1 MNAIITGATKGIGR
15 AIVMELAA
23 NNYNIIF
30 CARDEKEVQILQN
43 ELTSK
48 YSHLQFFG
56 MRADMEESSDV
67 RDFAEFAIGSVG
79 HVDILI
85 NNAGL
90 YIPSGIIEEDA
101 ECLQRQMQ
109 VNDFAPH
116 YLSKFFASRMIEA
129 GKGHI
134 VNICSI
140 ASLEPVVR
148 AGSYSISKTAL
159 LGLNKALREELRPA
173 GIKVT
178 AVLPGSTLTDS
189 WTGTELPKDW
199 FILPEDVAKSIIN
212 CLQMSSGANIDEI
225 IIRPLYGKI

>member
-109 VNDFAPH
+109 VNVFAPH

>member
-1 MNAIITGATKGIGR
+1 MNAIVTGATKGIGR
-15 AIVMELAA
+15 SIVMELAA

-30 CARDEKEVQILQN
+30 CARDQKEVQILLD
-43 ELTSK
+43 ELIHSF
-48 YSHLQFFG
+48 SQLQFFG
-56 MRADMEESSDV
+56 MRADMEKNSDV
-67 RDFAEFAIGSVG
+67 RALAEFAENSLG
-79 HVDILI
+79 HVDVLI

-90 YIPSGIIEEDA
+90 YIPSGLLEED
-101 ECLQRQMQ
+101 ERCLERQMQ
-109 VNDFAPH
+109 VNVFAPH
-116 YLSKFFASRMIEA
+116 YLSKYFAARMMES

-148 AGSYSISKTAL
+148 AGSYSISKAAM
-159 LGLNKALREELRPA
+159 LGLTKALREELRPA

-189 WTGTELPKDW
+189 WAGTELPKDW
-199 FILPEDVAKSIIN
+199 FILSEDIAKSIIN

>member
-30 CARDEKEVQILQN
+30 CARDEKEVQTLLN
-43 ELTSK
+43 ELTSR

-67 RDFAEFAIGSVG
+67 REFAEFAIGSVG

-90 YIPSGIIEEDA
+90 YIPSGIIDEVA

-109 VNDFAPH
+109 VNVFAPH

-134 VNICSI
+134 INICSI

-159 LGLNKALREELRPA
+159 LGLTKALREELRPA

-178 AVLPGSTLTDS
+178 AVLPGSTLTNS
-189 WTGTELPKDW
+189 WTGTELPEDW

-212 CLQMSSGANIDEI
+212 CLAMSSGANIDEI
-225 IIRPLYGKI
+225 VIRPLYGKI

>member
-90 YIPSGIIEEDA
+90 YIPSGIIEEDT

-109 VNDFAPH
+109 VNVFAPH
-116 YLSKFFASRMIEA
+116 YLTKFFASRMIEA

-148 AGSYSISKTAL
+148 AGSYSVSKTAL

>member
-90 YIPSGIIEEDA
+90 YIPSGIIEE
-101 ECLQRQMQ
+101 
-109 VNDFAPH
+109 
-116 YLSKFFASRMIEA
+116 
-129 GKGHI
+129 
-134 VNICSI
+134 
-140 ASLEPVVR
+140 
-148 AGSYSISKTAL
+148 SISIDSI
-159 LGLNKALREELRPA
+159 LNPSLVRVFA
-173 GIKVT
+173 
-178 AVLPGSTLTDS
+178 
-189 WTGTELPKDW
+189 
-199 FILPEDVAKSIIN
+199 
-212 CLQMSSGANIDEI
+212 
-225 IIRPLYGKI
+225 